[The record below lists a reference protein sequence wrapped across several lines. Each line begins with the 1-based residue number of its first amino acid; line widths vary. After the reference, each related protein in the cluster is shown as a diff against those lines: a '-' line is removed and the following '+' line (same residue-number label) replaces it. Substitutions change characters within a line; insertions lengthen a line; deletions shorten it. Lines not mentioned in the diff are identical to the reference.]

1 MPVISIRIDDDI
13 YYRLRLRAAG
23 ANLSISKF
31 LRPLIEDAAQ
41 PGGCYVYTAQDE
53 LLSIAMQSF
62 AILAELANSQSPKV
76 LERAITNGR
85 ELLRGRGLLGTAQEN
100 FIDVVR
106 DADSSGECAR

>member
-1 MPVISIRIDDDI
+1 MTVMTSRIDDDI

-41 PGGCYVYTAQDE
+41 PGGRYVYTAQDE
-53 LLSIAMQSF
+53 LLAIAMQSF
-62 AILAELANSQSPKV
+62 AILAELANAQSPTL
-76 LERAITNGR
+76 LEQAIANGR
-85 ELLRGRGLLGTAQEN
+85 DLLRGRGLLGPDQEN

-106 DADSSGECAR
+106 DAESLGEGTP